1 MRYSD
6 GDDLFV
12 KILQGVQGGEQENYA
27 ISLQAAKLVQCKYYA
42 PFTNNSS
49 GAAFL
54 EKSGKEKGL
63 YLRSIQLCCRY
74 VNVNN
79 LSIQSKEM

>member
-12 KILQGVQGGEQENYA
+12 KKFQGVQGGEQENCA
-27 ISLQAAKLVQCKYYA
+27 ISLHAAKLVQCKCYA

-54 EKSGKEKGL
+54 EKSEKKGL
-63 YLRSIQLCCRY
+63 YHRSIQLCCRY
-74 VNVNN
+74 VKVNN